1 MLSVLFAP
9 VMAMSLTTAT
19 VPEHMVE
26 IRTTEVAISDLN
38 LADPQDRARLER
50 RLNSAANKVC
60 GRTFTGLT
68 IARKIEQRNCL
79 AAAHASYQEQVR
91 VALNDALPGQQ
102 RVSPRQS

>member
-9 VMAMSLTTAT
+9 VMAMSISTTT
-19 VPEHMVE
+19 VPQEMVE
-26 IRTTEVAISDLN
+26 VRKVDVAISDLN

-50 RLNSAANKVC
+50 RLNSAAYKVC

-68 IARKIEQRNCL
+68 TARKIEQRNCL

-91 VALNDALPGQQ
+91 VALNEATGSTQ
-102 RVSPRQS
+102 RVSLRQN